1 MHPYLR
7 YHSSRAVFD
16 SQNWVKKKPRFTYFT
31 YARMSVEKYD
41 EVKPGE
47 RKIDRNNKQDQRLST
62 SAGKRR
68 FSREYTTTRGL
79 LVSDVR
85 EMV

>member
-1 MHPYLR
+1 
-7 YHSSRAVFD
+7 
-16 SQNWVKKKPRFTYFT
+16 
-31 YARMSVEKYD
+31 MSVEKYD

-47 RKIDRNNKQDQRLST
+47 RKTDPNNKQDQRLCT
-62 SAGKRR
+62 SGGKRR
-68 FSREYTTTRGL
+68 FSHEYRTTRGH